1 VTESYGQ
8 DDVLLA
14 DFGRLCD
21 CGGRLCGTES
31 EAAAV
36 ACLQVLGRQATGQEP
51 RIANIAYQGWSARN
65 WSLVGM
71 DGTEHVCHPLVPTI
85 GTPPSGLEA
94 EVVDLGRGTPE
105 EFIAHRDEIPGRIVL
120 VRHELM
126 FAAGT
131 IHRGSKHKAAIEH
144 GAVGFLIAGPV
155 NGHPVAGSSERNP
168 ASSRKDGKPDIPALG
183 VSPEAAAALARRST
197 GLPRVRMQIDV
208 AETPAKAQNLFFDM
222 KGRSDEW
229 IVLSAHIDGHDLAE
243 SAMDNASGLA
253 VALAVARALAPGM
266 AERRRGLRLA
276 FFNVEEWALSGSE
289 NYVSGLCEAERQ
301 EIKLNI
307 NLDCVAGSDRLT
319 ALTSNFA
326 GLEPFLL
333 EQSECCNVPLG
344 LYRPHQMNSDHGNFA
359 EAGIPAF
366 RLVAGFN
373 DINAKTRL
381 VLTPHDTRDKVSGN
395 ELARAA
401 RLALQIAG
409 AALEA
414 DPDIVSRWR
423 QRSFSR

>member
-1 VTESYGQ
+1 MTECLEP

-14 DFGRLCD
+14 DFERLCD

-36 ACLQVLGRQATGQEP
+36 ACLQTLGREATGQEA
-51 RIANIAYQGWSARN
+51 RIANVAYRGWSARN
-65 WSLVGM
+65 WSLVGV

-85 GTPPSGLEA
+85 GTPPRGLEA

-105 EFIAHRDEIPGRIVL
+105 EFTAHREEIPGRIVL

-131 IHRGSKHKAAIEH
+131 IHRGSKHRAAIEH

-155 NGHPVAGSSERNP
+155 NGHAVAGSSERNT
-168 ASSRKDGKPDIPALG
+168 ASSGEDGKPDIPALG
-183 VSPEAAAALARRST
+183 IAPEAAAALARRST
-197 GLPRVRMQIDV
+197 GWPRVRMQIDI
-208 AETPAKAQNLFFDM
+208 AEAPAQAQNLFFDM
-222 KGRSDEW
+222 KGRTDEW
-229 IVLSAHIDGHDLAE
+229 VVLSAHIDGHELAE

-276 FFNVEEWALSGSE
+276 FFNVEEWALTGSE
-289 NYVSGLCEAERQ
+289 NYVSGLSEAERQ
-301 EIKLNI
+301 AIKLNL
-307 NLDCVAGSDRLT
+307 NLDCVGGGNGLT
-319 ALTSNFA
+319 ALTSNFT

-333 EQSECCNVPLG
+333 EQGERCDIPLG

-373 DINAKTRL
+373 DVNARTRL
-381 VLTPHDTRDKVSGN
+381 VLTPHDTRDKVSGA

-401 RLALQIAG
+401 RLSLQIAG

-414 DPDIVSRWR
+414 GSETVSRWR
-423 QRSFSR
+423 SRTLS